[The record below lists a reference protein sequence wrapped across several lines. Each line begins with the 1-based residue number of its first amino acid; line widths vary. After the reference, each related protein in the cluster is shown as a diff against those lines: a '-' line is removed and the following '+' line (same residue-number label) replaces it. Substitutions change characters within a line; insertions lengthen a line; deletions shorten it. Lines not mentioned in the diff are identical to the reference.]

1 MLRVNGVEVEISGN
15 DMMVEGKGHVAG
27 GGLVATHMD
36 HRIAMSALV
45 MGLASDKPVSLN
57 VRLAAG
63 TAAPTGIQFDLEYDA
78 ALEIGVEAGPAAGAA
93 GKSLQS
99 AVIQGGKQRVL
110 VVGFNKSAISDGV
123 VAVLH
128 VSLKGQGEP
137 GKVFPIR
144 ITATSG
150 TNQAAESVA
159 ITGSDG
165 SVKIE
170 PRRNLL

>member
-1 MLRVNGVEVEISGN
+1 MYLQTAIVLA
-15 DMMVEGKGHVAG
+15 MFAVAG
-27 GGLVATHMD
+27 AAAELSIEHGT
-36 HRIAMSALV
+36 
-45 MGLASDKPVSLN
+45 LAAGKPASLG

-78 ALEIGVEAGPAAGAA
+78 ALEISVEAGPVAGAA

-110 VVGFNKSAISDGV
+110 VVGFNKNAISDGV

-128 VSLKGQGEP
+128 VSLKGSGEA

-150 TNQAAESVA
+150 TNQGAETVA
-159 ITGSDG
+159 ITGTDG

-170 PRRNLL
+170 PRRNGQ